1 VNPSSAFATVLVDE
15 LVRGGV
21 QDAVLAPG
29 SRSASVALALH
40 DADARSSLRLH
51 VRVDERSA
59 AFLALG
65 LARASGRPVAVLT
78 TSGTAA
84 ANLHPAVLEA
94 SYGRVPLV
102 LLTADRPPELRATG
116 ANQAVDQVGLY
127 GSAVRFAQDVG
138 VPEERPGQVA
148 YWRALVGR
156 ALVAARGALGGEP
169 GPVHLNL
176 PLREPLLPDGSRGWP
191 EPLEGRAGGA
201 PWVSAGEPLGPT
213 ADRLGP
219 PVEVHD
225 PERPTVVVAGA
236 GDGGAGAQLGADLGW
251 PVLAEPVSASF
262 VPPLAVPCAPLVL
275 GVGEW
280 VAGHR
285 PERVVVT
292 GRPTLARPVLR
303 LLADE
308 SVEVWAMAGARYPDP
323 GRSVARVVAGIVPTG
338 GGRAPDA
345 WSAAWVW
352 AGGAVHRAVGEVLEG
367 QGRPTGPGVA
377 RSVLAGLPDGAS
389 LVVGASQPVR
399 DLHLA
404 AGPRPGVT
412 PYGNR
417 GVSGID
423 GTVSTAV
430 GVALAR
436 PGPAYALMGDLTFL
450 HDANGLVVGPA
461 EPWPDLTV
469 VVVNDDG
476 GGIFTLLEQGAPGHA
491 GAFERVF
498 GTSHG
503 VDLAALCAATSTEHV
518 RVADVDGL
526 VVELGRPEGVRVVE
540 VRVDRSIHRDLHA
553 RLRSVA
559 AAALGA

>member
-1 VNPSSAFATVLVDE
+1 VNPSTALATVLVDE
-15 LVRGGV
+15 LVHGGV
-21 QDAVLAPG
+21 REAVLAPG
-29 SRSASVALALH
+29 SRSAPVALALH
-40 DADARSSLRLH
+40 AADAASSLRLH

-84 ANLHPAVLEA
+84 ANMHPAVLEA
-94 SYGRVPLV
+94 SYGGVPLV
-102 LLTADRPPELRATG
+102 VLTADRPPELRETG

-127 GSAVRFAQDVG
+127 GSAARFSQDVG

-156 ALVAARGALGGEP
+156 ALVAARGALDGGP

-176 PLREPLLPDGSRGWP
+176 PLREPLLPDGPGSAGWP
-191 EPLEGRAGGA
+191 EPLDGRADGA
-201 PWVSAGEPLGPT
+201 PWVSVDDT
-213 ADRLGP
+213 ATPGA
-219 PVEVHD
+219 VEVD
-225 PERPTVVVAGA
+225 DADRPTVVVAGA
-236 GDGGAGAQLGADLGW
+236 GDEGVGARLGADLGW
-251 PVLAEPVSASF
+251 PVLAEPVSGSF
-262 VPPLAVPCAPLVL
+262 VPPVAVPAAPLVL
-275 GVGEW
+275 GVSDW
-280 VAGHR
+280 VADHR
-285 PERVVVT
+285 PGRVVVT
-292 GRPTLARPVLR
+292 GRPTLSRTVLR

-308 SVEVWAMAGARYPDP
+308 SMEVWAVAGARYPDP
-323 GRSVARVVAGIVPTG
+323 GRSVARVVPGLMPSG
-338 GGRAPDA
+338 GARAPDA
-345 WSAAWVW
+345 WAAAWVS
-352 AGGAVHRAVGEVLEG
+352 AGEAALRAVGDLLDAHGG
-367 QGRPTGPGVA
+367 QSGPGVA
-377 RSVLAGLPDGAS
+377 RSLLAGLPDGAS

-404 AGPRPGVT
+404 ARPRTGVS

-450 HDANGLVVGPA
+450 HDANGLVVGPG
-461 EPWPDLTV
+461 EPRPDLTV

-476 GGIFTLLEQGAPGHA
+476 GGIFTLLEQGAPEHA

-498 GTSHG
+498 GTPHG
-503 VDLAALCAATSTEHV
+503 VDLAALCLATGTRHV
-518 RVADVDGL
+518 RVAGLDGL
-526 VVELGRPEGVRVVE
+526 VAELGRPEGVRVVE
-540 VRVDRSIHRDLHA
+540 VPVDRSAHRDLHS
-553 RLRSVA
+553 RLRSA
-559 AAALGA
+559 TAAALGA

>member
-1 VNPSSAFATVLVDE
+1 MNPSTAVATVLVDE

-21 QDAVLAPG
+21 REAVLAPG
-29 SRSASVALALH
+29 SRSAPVAIALH
-40 DADARSSLRLH
+40 AADAASSLRLH

-84 ANLHPAVLEA
+84 SNAHPAVLEA
-94 SYGRVPLV
+94 SYGGVPLV
-102 LLTADRPPELRATG
+102 VLTADRPPELRETG

-127 GSAVRFAQDVG
+127 GSAVRFSHDVG

-156 ALVAARGALGGEP
+156 ALVAARGALGGGP

-176 PLREPLLPDGSRGWP
+176 PLREPLLPDGPGSPGWP
-191 EPLEGRAGGA
+191 EPLDGRAEGE
-201 PWVSAGEPLGPT
+201 PWVSVGDTVTPG
-213 ADRLGP
+213 G
-219 PVEVHD
+219 VEVD
-225 PERPTVVVAGA
+225 DADRPTVVVAGA
-236 GDGGAGAQLGADLGW
+236 GDEGVGARLGADLGW
-251 PVLAEPVSASF
+251 PVLAEPVSGSF
-262 VPPLAVPCAPLVL
+262 VPPVAVPAAPLVL
-275 GVGEW
+275 GVGDW
-280 VAGHR
+280 VADHR
-285 PERVVVT
+285 PGRVVVT
-292 GRPTLARPVLR
+292 GRPTLSRTVLR
-303 LLADE
+303 VLAAE
-308 SVEVWAMAGARYPDP
+308 SIEVWAVAGARYPDP
-323 GRSVARVVAGIVPTG
+323 GRSVARVVPGLMLSG
-338 GGRAPDA
+338 GARAPDA
-345 WSAAWVW
+345 WLAAWVS
-352 AGGAVHRAVGEVLEG
+352 AGEAALRAVGEVLDAHG
-367 QGRPTGPGVA
+367 GPTGPGVA

-404 AGPRPGVT
+404 ARPRTGVS

-436 PGPAYALMGDLTFL
+436 PGPTYALMGDLTFL
-450 HDANGLVVGPA
+450 HDANGLVVGPG
-461 EPWPDLTV
+461 EPRPDLTV

-476 GGIFTLLEQGAPGHA
+476 GGIFTLLEQGAPEHA

-498 GTSHG
+498 GTPHG
-503 VDLAALCAATSTEHV
+503 VDLAALCLATGTGHV
-518 RVADVDGL
+518 RVADLAGL
-526 VVELGRPEGVRVVE
+526 VAELGRPEGVRVVE
-540 VRVDRSIHRDLHA
+540 VRVDRSAHRDLHA
-553 RLRSVA
+553 RLRSA
-559 AAALGA
+559 TAAALGADPA

>member
-1 VNPSSAFATVLVDE
+1 MNPSTALATVLVDE

-21 QDAVLAPG
+21 REAVLAPG
-29 SRSASVALALH
+29 SRSAPLALALH
-40 DADARSSLRLH
+40 AADAEASLRLH
-51 VRVDERSA
+51 VRIDERSA

-65 LARASGRPVAVLT
+65 LARASGRPVPVLT

-94 SYGRVPLV
+94 SHGRVPLV
-102 LLTADRPPELRATG
+102 LLTADRPPELRETG

-127 GSAVRFAQDVG
+127 GSGVRFSQDVG
-138 VPEERPGQVA
+138 VPEERAGQVA

-156 ALVAARGALGGEP
+156 ALIAARGDLDGDP

-176 PLREPLLPDGSRGWP
+176 PLREPLLPDGSRSSGWP
-191 EPLEGRAGGA
+191 EPLDGRAGGA
-201 PWVSAGEPLGPT
+201 PWVSA
-213 ADRLGP
+213 ADAVRPGA
-219 PVEVHD
+219 VEVTD
-225 PERPTVVVAGA
+225 PDRPTVVVAGA
-236 GDGGAGAQLGADLGW
+236 GDGGVGARLGAELGW
-251 PVLAEPVSASF
+251 PVLAEPVSGSF
-262 VPPLAVPCAPLVL
+262 VPPVAVAAAPLLL
-275 GVGEW
+275 GVGGW
-280 VAGHR
+280 LADHR
-285 PERVVVT
+285 PGRVVVT
-292 GRPTLARPVLR
+292 GRPTLSRPVLR

-308 SVEVWAMAGARYPDP
+308 SVEVWAVAGARYPDP
-323 GRSVARVVAGIVPTG
+323 GRSVARVVPGLVPSGGARVAG
-338 GGRAPDA
+338 A
-345 WSAAWVW
+345 WAAAWVS
-352 AGGAVHRAVGEVLEG
+352 AGEAVSRAVGEVLDAQAG
-367 QGRPTGPGVA
+367 PTGPGVA
-377 RSVLAGLPDGAS
+377 RTVLACLPEGAS

-404 AGPRPGVT
+404 AGPRTGVR

-461 EPWPDLTV
+461 EPRPDLTV

-476 GGIFTLLEQGAPGHA
+476 GGIFTLLEQGAPRHA

-498 GTSHG
+498 GTPHG
-503 VDLAALCAATSTEHV
+503 VDLAALCSATGTGHV
-518 RVADVDGL
+518 RVADLDGL
-526 VVELGRPEGVRVVE
+526 VAELGRPEGVRVVE
-540 VRVDRSIHRDLHA
+540 VRVDRSAHRDLHA

>member
-1 VNPSSAFATVLVDE
+1 MNPSSALATVLVDE

-21 QDAVLAPG
+21 REAVLAPG
-29 SRSASVALALH
+29 SRSAPVALALH
-40 DADARSSLRLH
+40 AADAASSLRLH

-65 LARASGRPVAVLT
+65 LARGSGRPVAVLT

-84 ANLHPAVLEA
+84 SNAHAAVLEA
-94 SYGRVPLV
+94 SYGGVPLV
-102 LLTADRPPELRATG
+102 VLTADRPPELRETG

-127 GSAVRFAQDVG
+127 GSAVRFSQDVG

-148 YWRALVGR
+148 YWRALLGR
-156 ALVAARGALGGEP
+156 ALLAARGALDGSP

-176 PLREPLLPDGSRGWP
+176 PLREPLLPDGRGSPGWP
-191 EPLEGRAGGA
+191 EPLDGRADGA
-201 PWVSAGEPLGPT
+201 PWVSVGDTVTPGA
-213 ADRLGP
+213 
-219 PVEVHD
+219 VEVD
-225 PERPTVVVAGA
+225 DADRPTVVVAGA
-236 GDGGAGAQLGADLGW
+236 GDKGVGARLGADLGW
-251 PVLAEPVSASF
+251 PVLAEPVSGSF
-262 VPPLAVPCAPLVL
+262 VPPAAVPAAPLVL
-275 GVGEW
+275 GVGGW
-280 VAGHR
+280 VADHR
-285 PERVVVT
+285 PGRVVVT
-292 GRPTLARPVLR
+292 GRPTLSRTVLR

-308 SVEVWAMAGARYPDP
+308 SIEAWAVAGARYPDP
-323 GRSVARVVAGIVPTG
+323 GRSVSRVVPDLVSSG
-338 GGRAPDA
+338 GARAPDA
-345 WSAAWVW
+345 WSAAWVS
-352 AGGAVHRAVGEVLEG
+352 AGEAVLRAVGEVLDA
-367 QGRPTGPGVA
+367 QGGATGSGVA

-404 AGPRPGVT
+404 ARPRTGVS

-450 HDANGLVVGPA
+450 HDANGLVVGPG
-461 EPWPDLTV
+461 EPRPDLTV

-476 GGIFTLLEQGAPGHA
+476 GGIFTLLEQGAPEHA

-498 GTSHG
+498 GTPHG
-503 VDLAALCAATSTEHV
+503 VDLAALCAATGTGHV
-518 RVADVDGL
+518 RVADLAGL
-526 VVELGRPEGVRVVE
+526 VAELGRPEGVRVVE
-540 VRVDRSIHRDLHA
+540 VRVDRSTHRDLHA
-553 RLRSVA
+553 RLGSAA